1 MLGRCHMERC
11 LRFPRATAATTTP
24 LNSIYRQY
32 ARFTNNRLPKFSTV
46 LLAQEQRLSDQRSLK
61 SLTPVYTCTQLRY
74 LRHMTAPELRKE
86 FTEFFVKE
94 YGHVPVK
101 SSSLIPHN
109 DKSLMFTNA
118 GMVQFKDYFRNPGM
132 APFKQATSIQ
142 KCMRAGGKHNDLDNV
157 GYTPRHHTFFE
168 MLGNFSFGEYS
179 KSRAIQMAWRF
190 LTEIVELPKDRL
202 RVTVLASDQESFDI
216 WKNQEG
222 IPEEKIIRCDTK
234 DNFWT
239 MGEGAGPCGP
249 CTEIFWDTLNDD
261 LEEDRWVEIWNLVF
275 MQHYRNAQGQLE
287 NLPIVCV
294 DTGMGLERLA
304 SVVQSKGNNFETDV
318 FSSIFDGLH
327 RLMADVGIESSRDIN
342 ATPHKKIIVD
352 HLRAMSFLIADGV
365 IPSNVGRGYV
375 LRRIIR
381 RALRSGNQL
390 GFTKPFMTRLYP
402 YLLESFGEDIYP
414 EMASRQDSI
423 KSVIHQE
430 EEIFMGTLSKGLALL
445 EPVFKQKNLME
456 SKQVPT
462 EIAFKLYDSFGFP
475 LDITVLIAQERG
487 WTVDLAAVEKLM
499 QKQQEQGR
507 ASWKT
512 ASSAMHTKV
521 KKWKDQGIFPTFS
534 GYQRDMLTGQLSTIM
549 AAQNTEDGTGDV
561 ILAIEPCPFYGLGGG
576 QSPDTGSIKL
586 ANGSE
591 WRVVDVFSP
600 YERGLAI
607 RVQSISED
615 SLTEED
621 LLCMHQGFQ
630 ITTFVDTKRR
640 EGVAAHHSAT
650 HLLNAALRKTLG
662 KPIMQAGSL
671 VEPERLRFD
680 FTHGKAVDQNQ
691 LCEIED
697 WINATA
703 LQSLQPVIK
712 EYPLQQAIDMGS
724 IAVFSEKYDEVVR
737 VVNFPKVSME
747 LCGGTHVEDL
757 SKIYPFKILS
767 EGSVAAGTRRIEA
780 AVGKAATRYFIEQD
794 RMVSRLNHDLKSY
807 ATSAG
812 NELDLKVNKLKNQ
825 AADLSQ
831 QYGRL
836 LDKFVKA
843 PVSIPVKGGSLDFLS
858 TVTVPV
864 QIHELE
870 PDIQDQDY
878 YSKKANHVKEQ
889 DPRSVHVLVW
899 KENLIVTLDQK
910 QFPKLHA
917 GKVMKSI
924 LDQIGGGKG
933 GGQPQLARGRMV
945 SDDAVGKLVQLAQSK

>member
-1 MLGRCHMERC
+1 M
-11 LRFPRATAATTTP
+11 TT
-24 LNSIYRQY
+24 
-32 ARFTNNRLPKFSTV
+32 
-46 LLAQEQRLSDQRSLK
+46 
-61 SLTPVYTCTQLRY
+61 
-74 LRHMTAPELRKE
+74 PELRKE

-94 YGHVPVK
+94 HNHVPVK
-101 SSSLIPHN
+101 GSSLIPHN

-118 GMVQFKDYFRNPGM
+118 GMVQFKDYFRNPAT

-179 KSRAIQMAWRF
+179 KSQAIRMAWRF
-190 LTEIVELPKDRL
+190 LTEVVQLPKDRL

-261 LEEDRWVEIWNLVF
+261 LGEDRWLEIWNLVF
-275 MQHYRNAQGQLE
+275 MQHYRNDQGQLE

-304 SVVQSKGNNFETDV
+304 SVVQGKENNFETDA
-318 FSSIFDGLH
+318 FGPMFEGLH
-327 RLMADVGIESSRDIN
+327 RIMTANGIESSPDIN
-342 ATPHKKIIVD
+342 ASPHKKIIVD

-390 GFTKPFMTRLYP
+390 GFTKPFMTQLYP
-402 YLLESFGEDIYP
+402 YLVESFSDGSYP
-414 EMASRQDSI
+414 EMVSRQDSI
-423 KSVIHQE
+423 TGVIHQE
-430 EEIFMGTLSKGLALL
+430 EEIFMSTLSKGLALL
-445 EPVFKQKNLME
+445 EPVFKQKDLAD
-456 SKQVPT
+456 SKQVPA
-462 EIAFKLYDSFGFP
+462 EMAFKLYDTFGFP
-475 LDITVLIAQERG
+475 LDLTVLIAEERG
-487 WTVDLAAVEKLM
+487 WTVDLVAVEKLK

-507 ASWKT
+507 ASWKAG
-512 ASSAMHTKV
+512 ASLIHAKALE
-521 KKWKDQGIFPTFS
+521 WKEQGVFPTFS
-534 GYQRDMLTGQLSTIM
+534 GYQREMLTGQPSTVL
-549 AAQNTEDGTGDV
+549 ACQSTEDGTGDM

-576 QSPDTGSIKL
+576 QSPDTGSVKL

-607 RVQSISED
+607 RIQPMSED
-615 SLTEED
+615 PLTEED
-621 LLCMHQGFQ
+621 LLCMHKGFQ
-630 ITTFVDTKRR
+630 LTSFVDVTRR

-650 HLLNAALRKTLG
+650 HLLNAALRKTIG

-671 VEPERLRFD
+671 VEPDRLRFD
-680 FTHGKAVDQNQ
+680 FTHGKPVDQNQ
-691 LCEIED
+691 IQEIED
-697 WINATA
+697 WINAIA
-703 LQSLQPVIK
+703 LQSVQPVIK
-712 EYPLQQAIDMGS
+712 EYPLQKAIDMGS
-724 IAVFSEKYDEVVR
+724 IAVFSEKYGEVVR
-737 VVNFPKVSME
+737 VVDFPKVSME

-757 SKIYPFKILS
+757 SKVYPFKILS

-780 AVGKAATRYFIEQD
+780 AVGKAASQYFIEQD
-794 RMVSRLNHDLKSY
+794 RMVTRLNQDLKSY

-812 NELDLKVNKLKNQ
+812 NGLNHKVNKMKDQ
-825 AADLSQ
+825 TTELSR
-831 QYGRL
+831 QYSRI
-836 LDKFVKA
+836 LDKLSKA
-843 PVSIPVKGGSLDFLS
+843 PASIPAKQGNLDFLS
-858 TVTVPV
+858 SVAPV
-864 QIHELE
+864 RIHELE
-870 PDIQDQDY
+870 ADVQDQDY
-878 YSKKANHVKEQ
+878 YSKRANVLKDQ
-889 DPRSVHVLVW
+889 DPEVVHVLVW
-899 KENLIVTLDQK
+899 KENVIVALDQT

-917 GKVMKSI
+917 SKVLKVV

-933 GGQPQLARGRMV
+933 GGQPQLARGKMT
-945 SDDAVGKLVQLAQSK
+945 DENALQKLLRLAEGTTEP

>member
-1 MLGRCHMERC
+1 MLSHS
-11 LRFPRATAATTTP
+11 PSSA
-24 LNSIYRQY
+24 Y
-32 ARFTNNRLPKFSTV
+32 A
-46 LLAQEQRLSDQRSLK
+46 
-61 SLTPVYTCTQLRY
+61 QLRH
-74 LRHMTAPELRKE
+74 LRSMTTPELRKE

-94 YGHVPVK
+94 HGHTPVK

-118 GMVQFKDYFRNPGM
+118 GMVQFKDYFRNPAT

-179 KSRAIQMAWRF
+179 KSKAIQMAWRF
-190 LTEIVELPKDRL
+190 LTEVIKLPKDRL
-202 RVTVLASDQESFDI
+202 RVTVLASDQESFDL

-222 IPEEKIIRCDTK
+222 IPEEKIIRCDVK

-249 CTEIFWDTLNDD
+249 CTEIFWDTQNDD
-261 LEEDRWVEIWNLVF
+261 LGEDRWLEIWNLVF
-275 MQHYRNAQGQLE
+275 MQHYRNDQGQLE

-304 SVVQSKGNNFETDV
+304 CVIQSKENNFETDI
-318 FSSIFDGLH
+318 FGSLFDGLH
-327 RLMADVGIESSRDIN
+327 KIMIDAGIESSLDIN

-390 GFTKPFMTRLYP
+390 GFTNPFMTQLYP
-402 YLLESFGEDIYP
+402 YLLESFKDGVYP
-414 EMASRQDSI
+414 EMTARQDSI
-423 KSVIHQE
+423 KGVILQE
-430 EEIFMGTLSKGLALL
+430 EEIFMSTLSKGLALL
-445 EPVFKQKNLME
+445 EPVFKQKDLAKT
-456 SKQVPT
+456 KQVPAD
-462 EIAFKLYDSFGFP
+462 IAFRLYDTFGFP
-475 LDITVLIAQERG
+475 LDLTCLIAQERG
-487 WTVDLAAVEKLM
+487 WTVDLVAVEKLK

-507 ASWKT
+507 ASWK
-512 ASSAMHTKV
+512 AGSSLVHSRALE
-521 KKWKDQGIFPTFS
+521 WKEQGIFSTFS
-534 GYQRDMLTGQLSTIM
+534 GYQKDMLSGQSSTVL
-549 AAQNTEDGTGDV
+549 AVQSTDDGTGDM

-576 QSPDTGSIKL
+576 QSPDTGVIKL
-586 ANGSE
+586 ANGSD

-607 RVQSISED
+607 RVQPLAED
-615 SLTEED
+615 ALTEED
-621 LLCMHQGFQ
+621 LLCMHKGFQ
-630 ITTFVDTKRR
+630 VTTFVDTARR

-680 FTHGKAVDQNQ
+680 FTHGKPISQDQVR
-691 LCEIED
+691 EIED
-697 WINATA
+697 WINAMA
-703 LQSLQPVIK
+703 VQSVQPVIN
-712 EYPLQQAIDMGS
+712 EYPLQKAIDMGS
-724 IAVFSEKYDEVVR
+724 IAVFSEKYGEVVR
-737 VVNFPKVSME
+737 VVDFPKVSME
-747 LCGGTHVEDL
+747 LCGGTHVDNL

-780 AVGKAATRYFIEQD
+780 AVGQAATQFLIEQD
-794 RMVSRLNHDLKSY
+794 RMVSRLNQDLKAY
-807 ATSAG
+807 TTSTG
-812 NELDLKVNKLKNQ
+812 NGLDLKVNKMKDQ
-825 AADLSQ
+825 VSDMSR

-843 PVSIPVKGGSLDFLS
+843 PAVVPTKQGLITLTPASDPVSVR
-858 TVTVPV
+858 
-864 QIHELE
+864 IHELDA
-870 PDIQDQDY
+870 DIQDQDY
-878 YSKKANHVKEQ
+878 YSKKANLVKEQ
-889 DPRSVHVLVW
+889 EPEAVHVLIW
-899 KENLIVTLDQK
+899 KENMIVALDQK
-910 QFPKLHA
+910 QFPALHA
-917 GKVMKSI
+917 GKTLKSM
-924 LDQIGGGKG
+924 LDQVGGGKG
-933 GGQPQLARGRMV
+933 GGQPQLARGKMTGENALEKLIRL
-945 SDDAVGKLVQLAQSK
+945 VGATSL